1 MDGDGDGDANETNSS
16 AGGREGERDT
26 LRPPAADSPDQVT
39 LALAPISAKL
49 ALIHDAIMQ
58 LTDEV
63 SRLGERQRQESSEL
77 RQTLADHD
85 RRISIIEQRMA
96 PNGHDY

>member
-1 MDGDGDGDANETNSS
+1 
-16 AGGREGERDT
+16 
-26 LRPPAADSPDQVT
+26 
-39 LALAPISAKL
+39 
-49 ALIHDAIMQ
+49 MQ